1 MVDLIIF
8 SKDRAFQ
15 LYTALETINKHM
27 SGINNIFV
35 QFSYSNDK
43 FHQGYKNLVNKT
55 SCKNITF
62 VDETEHG
69 FHTTLLSLVAHEIK
83 TDNIALE
90 VDDSIYFRDIDL
102 AKCSNS
108 LDSND
113 KVGRYLYAGDYK
125 IYGDVFKEVS
135 SEGYALVDR
144 TKRYTPDVINTC
156 LTYAFNVSSAIH
168 KAEDLKE
175 LLLSMKINNP
185 IELEHKGAE
194 SHIFHKYDETMI
206 HTTEVFKQIHL
217 NNFMKRYEEVED
229 VEVLNNY
236 FLENEAIDTDSID
249 IESMEMDMRWFNGE
263 DIGRFPIFPWE
274 IPPRYHLDIINNR
287 IKI

>member
-43 FHQGYKNLVNKT
+43 FYKGYQNLVNKT
-55 SCKNITF
+55 NCKNISF
-62 VDETEHG
+62 IDETEHG
-69 FHTTLLSLVAHEIK
+69 FHNTLRALLASEIE

-90 VDDSIYFRDIDL
+90 VDDSVYYKDIDL
-102 AKCSNS
+102 AKCSAC
-108 LDSND
+108 LDSNE

-125 IYGDVFKEVS
+125 IYGDVFKEINPN
-135 SEGYALVDR
+135 GYALVDR
-144 TKRYTPDVINTC
+144 TKKYKPDVINTC

-168 KAEDLKE
+168 KKEDVIE
-175 LLLSMKINNP
+175 LLATTQINNP
-185 IELEHKGAE
+185 IQLEHKGAE
-194 SHIFHKYDETMI
+194 SYIFHKYEETMI
-206 HTTEVFKQIHL
+206 HTEEVFKQIHL

-236 FLENEAIDTDSID
+236 FLDNEVIDTDKLDID
-249 IESMEMDMRWFNGE
+249 SMEMDMRWFNGE

-287 IKI
+287 VKI